1 MPQHATAAR
10 QHPSGPSSDRG
21 GRPARARGQALVPP
35 ASGVGWLDR
44 AQPRGD
50 AARNR
55 PLPAGMRHPPAA
67 AHGRKLPPGFGGALG
82 DGVRARTGEETAIDL
97 FGEGSELRAMVQHPL
112 RTVGNALGGLVS
124 SNPSRAQI
132 RASPVVQNAI
142 ANAWNAAKGDYFE
155 RFGWIAYDAGTKTFS
170 VPATSVGDQFSC
182 TPPAKP
188 ANHVGEFHIHPPLD
202 PGIPAM
208 ADTSKWP
215 IGPSDTDE
223 RAAQADHSPGI
234 VRDFD
239 TEARTGGVVDY
250 TYGPWK
256 KI

>member
-1 MPQHATAAR
+1 MPQRDTLPER
-10 QHPSGPSSDRG
+10 QAPLSGDRS
-21 GRPARARGQALVPP
+21 GRQVRPRGRALAPP
-35 ASGVGWLDR
+35 ASGIGWLDR
-44 AQPRGD
+44 
-50 AARNR
+50 
-55 PLPAGMRHPPAA
+55 
-67 AHGRKLPPGFGGALG
+67 GRRLPPGFSGHLGAG
-82 DGVRARTGEETAIDL
+82 TRARTGEETAIDL
-97 FGEGSELRAMVQHPL
+97 FGEGSELRALATSPL
-112 RTVGNALGGLVS
+112 RTIGNALGGLAS
-124 SNPSRAQI
+124 SNPSRSQI
-132 RASPVVQNAI
+132 RASAVVQNAI
-142 ANAWNAAKGDYFE
+142 ANAWTSATTDYCE
-155 RFGWIAYDAGTKTFS
+155 RFGWVAYDATTQTFS

-208 ADTSKWP
+208 ADTSRWP

-239 TEARTGGVVDY
+239 TEARTGGVTDY